1 MVFYVCI
8 MLYGIVILNLLNF
21 AICSKFFVYV
31 YFYLS
36 GDLKFGW

>member
-21 AICSKFFVYV
+21 VICSKFFVYV

-36 GDLKFGW
+36 RDLKFGW